1 FPYTAL
7 VRSDD
12 RERAL
17 GPRRPGRGGQRQVGP
32 QPVVAAAVVEG
43 HLDPHG
49 PLAGPQLEPGADLV
63 GHGADPAVEALAGGR
78 PRVAG
83 HDLDPGPERAPLVH
97 VDLDRLGR
105 VDDRV
110 LGWWAP

>member
-1 FPYTAL
+1 
-7 VRSDD
+7 
-12 RERAL
+12 
-17 GPRRPGRGGQRQVGP
+17 
-32 QPVVAAAVVEG
+32 
-43 HLDPHG
+43 
-49 PLAGPQLEPGADLV
+49 PGADLV

-110 LGWWAP
+110 LGWWAPVVGVAAVAAVDQAAEPAVAVDREGAVGGVDRQRHESVADDRPGPAVLDGHG